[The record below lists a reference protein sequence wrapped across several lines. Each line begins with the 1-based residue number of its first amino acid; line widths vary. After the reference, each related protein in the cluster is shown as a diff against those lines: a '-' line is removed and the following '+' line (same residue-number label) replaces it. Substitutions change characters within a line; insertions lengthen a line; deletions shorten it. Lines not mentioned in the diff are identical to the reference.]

1 MIIRELTTNACKY
14 RSLCTAG
21 GQLQVQWELASTA
34 AGEPA
39 RRLHLLANFGA
50 QSATQAAAPPGALV
64 YSSGAAADAAGL
76 RLERGAVHATL
87 EDVAGG

>member
-1 MIIRELTTNACKY
+1 MLVPH
-14 RSLCTAG
+14 LAG
-21 GQLQVQWELASTA
+21 ARHAGSHRCENGVVQVQWDLASTV

-39 RRLHLLANFGA
+39 KRLHLLANFGA
-50 QSATQAAAPPGALV
+50 QSATQAAAPPGAAV
-64 YSSGAAADAAGL
+64 YSSGAAAEATGL